1 MHPAAPSSPDTQP
14 LTPCSL
20 CRCGGQ
26 QTSKD
31 VSTTTATA
39 AAASAIELDNEGADV
54 ATAASTTLGQTSK
67 DVSTAA
73 AAATSATVGTSAA
86 STTAAAGAAQS
97 PPQASSVSSS
107 SKTRTSKARQPTEQ
121 WQEGARR
128 KRRRPSQPRA
138 RRRRP
143 RQPRRHRYR
152 HHRAP
157 YINGCFLASERGL
170 HFMVVKGSHVV
181 CLAAALSLP
190 AALYSPPQPPRCQR
204 CNVTDMVLVGSC
216 RTSML
221 RLAHTFVAH
230 AEDSGTVTEA
240 SKRLAKAK
248 SVLPE
253 GVEPIASDL
262 MRQFWW

>member
-73 AAATSATVGTSAA
+73 AAASATVGTTAA
-86 STTAAAGAAQS
+86 STTAAASAAQS
-97 PPQASSVSSS
+97 LPQASSVSSS
-107 SKTRTSKARQPTEQ
+107 SKTRTNKARQPTEQ
-121 WQEGARR
+121 WQEGTRR
-128 KRRRPSQPRA
+128 KRKRPRRPRQPRA

-170 HFMVVKGSHVV
+170 HYMVVKGV

-240 SKRLAKAK
+240 SKRLAKAE
-248 SVLPE
+248 SALPE
-253 GVEPIASDL
+253 GVKPIASDL
-262 MRQFWW
+262 MRQIWW